1 MRPPVPVSHSRRIDI
16 MQATLIYPHQLYEH
30 HPGLTDR
37 CDCVLVEDPLFFTH
51 ERFHFQKLVLHRA
64 AFAEY
69 ARVCER
75 RGHRVHVAPSREL
88 RTTGDLAQWLQQR
101 GYTEVRVVD
110 PCDDW
115 LERRL
120 RAGLTQARIGLT
132 VLPDP
137 HFLTSRDQLSE
148 FAEGNARW
156 YFTDFYIRQRRRC
169 EVLLTPGGKPVG
181 GQWSFDPENRRK
193 LPEGFPVPAREVP
206 RRRPSVTAA
215 CDSVA
220 EEFAGA
226 PGTGTAFE
234 WPVTHAAARSALTEF
249 VEQRFAHFGDYE
261 DAIDRGQT
269 VLFHSVLT
277 PALNIGLLSPRDL
290 LDAALAHEGRVPL
303 NSLEGF
309 VRQVLGWREY
319 MRGVYLHLGRAQR
332 VSNFFDHRLPMPAA
346 CYDGTTG
353 LPPVDTVIAR
363 VLKHGWCHHI
373 ERLMVLGNF
382 FLLCEID
389 PTAVYRWFMELFVDA
404 YDWVMVPNVYG
415 MSQYAD
421 GGRITTKPY
430 ISGSSY
436 LKRMSNFG
444 SGPWCAVWDAL
455 YWRFVS
461 KHRDFFAGNPRM
473 SMMAAQCRK
482 LGPKLE
488 EHERVANE
496 FLERLH
502 AGQH

>member
-1 MRPPVPVSHSRRIDI
+1 
-16 MQATLIYPHQLYEH
+16 MQATLVFPHHLFEQ

-37 CDCVLVEDPLFFTH
+37 ADCVLVEDPLFFTH

-75 RGHRVHVAPSREL
+75 RGHRVLTAPSADL
-88 RTTGDLAQWLQQR
+88 KTTADLAPWLKQR
-101 GYTEVRVVD
+101 GYTHVRMVD
-110 PCDDW
+110 PGDDW

-120 RAGLTQARIGLT
+120 VPALARQQIT
-132 VLPDP
+132 VEVLPDP
-137 HFLTSRDQLSE
+137 HFLASRGELAE
-148 FAEGNARW
+148 FARDNTRW
-156 YFTDFYIRQRRRC
+156 YFTDFYIRQRRRWQ
-169 EVLLTPGGKPVG
+169 VLLTPQGKPVG

-193 LPEGFPVPAREVP
+193 LPEGFAVPARAIP
-206 RRRPSVTAA
+206 RTRPSVTTA
-215 CDSVA
+215 CESVQA
-220 EEFAGA
+220 EF
-226 PGTGTAFE
+226 PGRPGEGTRLE
-234 WPVTHAAARSALTEF
+234 WPVTPAGAKAALQEF
-249 VEQRFAHFGDYE
+249 IEQRFQHFGDYE
-261 DAIDRGQT
+261 DAIVRDET
-269 VLFHSVLT
+269 VLFHSALT
-277 PALNIGLLSPRDL
+277 PALNLGLLSPRDL
-290 LDAALAHEGRVPL
+290 IDAALACEGQVPL

-319 MRGVYLHLGRAQR
+319 MRGVYLHLGRKQR
-332 VSNFFDHRLPMPAA
+332 TSNFFGHSRPMPAA

-363 VLKHGWCHHI
+363 VLRHGWCHHI

-421 GGRITTKPY
+421 GGLITTKPY

-444 SGPWCAVWDAL
+444 NGPWCAIWDGL

-461 KHRDFFAGNPRM
+461 KHREFFAGNPRM
-473 SMMAAQCRK
+473 SMMAAQCKK
-482 LGPKLE
+482 LGPKLT
-488 EHERVANE
+488 EHERIADQ
-496 FLERLH
+496 FLEQLH
-502 AGQH
+502 AGH